1 MAVLPVL
8 QRSATLVRAVAQPI
22 AQYTAHTQ
30 TPPPP
35 QVDNILP
42 TGNVGKKR
50 RAFSSAC
57 IFFHGVGLFGVGA
70 YYVAQPSESLALIAD
85 AWGVSLDGPKKKTP
99 EQQAVHVHH
108 AVLIL

>member
-1 MAVLPVL
+1 MWTRASLVKLCGWILFQSTQSTASSGAVARHGSW
-8 QRSATLVRAVAQPI
+8 QQSATLVRAVAHDSTIERTYTI
-22 AQYTAHTQ
+22 AAIAHTH
-30 TPPPP
+30 PPS

-70 YYVAQPSESLALIAD
+70 YYVAQQRKL
-85 AWGVSLDGPKKKTP
+85 
-99 EQQAVHVHH
+99 H
-108 AVLIL
+108 